1 MTNKKVNV
9 SFTCVICGSVI
20 EVETKH
26 AGVICSG
33 CKTYYSKDEIDV
45 FSRNDYTEFN
55 PFYC

>member
-9 SFTCVICGSVI
+9 SFTCVICGSVV
-20 EVETKH
+20 EVEQEH
-26 AGVICSG
+26 EGVKCGG